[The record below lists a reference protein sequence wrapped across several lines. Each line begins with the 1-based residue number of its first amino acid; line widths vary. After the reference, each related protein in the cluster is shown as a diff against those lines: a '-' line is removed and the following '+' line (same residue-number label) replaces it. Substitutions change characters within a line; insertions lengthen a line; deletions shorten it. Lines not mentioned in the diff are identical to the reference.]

1 MSSAFLA
8 NWRPILSNVPPLTK
22 TVVTA
27 MTVMTALGLAV
38 RFRDLAISDRET
50 DGSTYVE
57 SETALIPLVALV
69 PALWHH
75 IDSGLLQQ
83 LLFSNE
89 TSLWQVEHS
98 IMNLCLCTT
107 YAINTIIMLGCGKYL
122 ERSWGSRE
130 LFKVLSISSIGTMVG
145 IYMTCLVEYAI
156 CGNDELLYDTRAYG
170 LTGVVAG
177 FIIGFKQLVPDH
189 LITLWGVISIR
200 VKSLPLLFA
209 IIMVVEGYISQS
221 QINFLMAIYGLFISW
236 IYSRFFRVQDGIRG
250 DRSETFS
257 FASFF
262 PELIQP
268 VVKAFSNF
276 CFGVLVKLHIC
287 TPTGYGGSFQYDLEN
302 PQMTGMGH
310 TFTRPGSLRAEAERR
325 RALALKALDMR
336 LHAAAGISSTF
347 SGTGRSQSSTAAPVS
362 LLSLSAEPLPVA
374 ADGDDD
380 EVLFESTVLDMND
393 AAPPTR
399 PKATAGSEPKTDK
412 ENQ

>member
-57 SETALIPLVALV
+57 SETALIPL
-69 PALWHH
+69 
-75 IDSGLLQQ
+75 
-83 LLFSNE
+83 
-89 TSLWQVEHS
+89 
-98 IMNLCLCTT
+98 